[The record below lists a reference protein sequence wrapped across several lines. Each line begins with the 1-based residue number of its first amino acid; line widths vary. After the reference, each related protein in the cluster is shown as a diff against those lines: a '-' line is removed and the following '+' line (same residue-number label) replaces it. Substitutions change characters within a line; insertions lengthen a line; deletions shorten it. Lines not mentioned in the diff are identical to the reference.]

1 MVYDGRNQLSLQFPV
16 DLLEPNPLP
25 GTPCWDFMSLQTF
38 SMSEHMDCPDQ
49 GSQGSGLT
57 HHHWLGAPIS
67 ILLAFPI
74 HLRAGWWSC
83 PPLLV
88 SQTSQ
93 RPPDIVRAQQ
103 KSPFHGILCRSLGLW
118 EAGASFVGQ
127 TLPGLGPVFCRVT
140 TCSSQPDLAE
150 VARPQNKS
158 SPLQLELG
166 QLGFL
171 SFYTVHGVLTGR
183 ILEWFAIPSSVLK
196 MKLQYFVHLM

>member
-1 MVYDGRNQLSLQFPV
+1 
-16 DLLEPNPLP
+16 
-25 GTPCWDFMSLQTF
+25 
-38 SMSEHMDCPDQ
+38 MSEHMDCPDQ
-49 GSQGSGLT
+49 GSQGGGLT
-57 HHHWLGAPIS
+57 HHHWVGAS
-67 ILLAFPI
+67 RL

-118 EAGASFVGQ
+118 EAGAGFVGQ
-127 TLPGLGPVFCRVT
+127 TLLGPGPVFCRVT
-140 TCSSQPDLAE
+140 TCSSQTDLAE

-183 ILEWFAIPSSVLK
+183 TLEWIAISC
-196 MKLQYFVHLM
+196 FNA